1 MNFDRIFRKKQKRCL
16 VNNME
21 NICKIGCV
29 VAIDGN
35 ILTVEVRAGSACGTC
50 AAKNL
55 CQAER
60 QNRQICIY
68 DSQASNFRIGEEVNI
83 LADSGQGLKAAVLA
97 YGLPLVLLLAAVII
111 VKSCGLSDFI
121 SSISGIIILI
131 PYYLGVFFFQNKI
144 KREFYVTISKK
155 GRDIDG

>member
-1 MNFDRIFRKKQKRCL
+1 
-16 VNNME
+16 ME
-21 NICKIGCV
+21 NICKIGRV

-35 ILTVEVRAGSACGTC
+35 VITVEIATSSACGAC
-50 AAKNL
+50 AAKDL
-55 CQAER
+55 CQTER

-68 DSQASNFRIGEEVNI
+68 DSQANNFQIGEEVNI

-97 YGLPLVLLLAAVII
+97 YGLPLILLLVAVII
-111 VKSCGLSDFI
+111 AKSCGLSDFI

-131 PYYLGVFFFQNKI
+131 PYYLGVFFFRNKI
-144 KREFYVTISKK
+144 KREFYFTISKK